1 MTLWLVRA
9 GNKGQQ
15 EQIALDKGIATIGG
29 EEIPDLSQF
38 NNRTEL
44 QRKCEM
50 ICPDAK
56 KMRIVR
62 LVGQLWDFS
71 KEIKINDL
79 VALPLKTQSII
90 CIGKVIGDYKYNH
103 IAPDIL
109 HTRKVEWLKKI
120 PRSAFDQDLLYS
132 LGAFTTVC
140 RIKRNDAER
149 RISKMLDEDQTIN
162 RKTDL
167 IVHLNQEYENNLE
180 VDIEE
185 FSRDDIIKFIESK
198 FSGHGLA
205 RIIESILKA
214 QGYVTLKSEPGKD
227 GGVDILAG
235 SGPWGLMLI
244 WVL

>member
-9 GNKGQQ
+9 GNKGQR
-15 EQIALDKGIATIGG
+15 EQIALDKGIVTIGW
-29 EEIPDLSQF
+29 EDMPDLSQF
-38 NNRTEL
+38 SNRSEL
-44 QRKCEM
+44 QKKCEM
-50 ICPDAK
+50 IYPDAK

-62 LVGQLWDFS
+62 WAGQLWDFS
-71 KEIKINDL
+71 KEIKINDW

-90 CIGKVIGDYKYNH
+90 CIGKVIGDYKYGH
-103 IAPDIL
+103 ISSNIL

-162 RKTDL
+162 RKTEPTQ
-167 IVHLNQEYENNLE
+167 INQDYENNLE
-180 VDIEE
+180 IDIEE
-185 FSRDDIIKFIESK
+185 FSRDIIIKFIESK

-205 RIIESILKA
+205 EIIESILKA

-227 GGVDILAG
+227 GGVDIPF
-235 SGPWGLMLI
+235 SI
-244 WVL
+244 F